1 MPTALQYGA
10 PGFMEPTPAMNRNQG
25 AHERLHEEAPVAAV
39 ASNRAFGVAFAILF
53 TAIALFPLLG
63 GGVPRWWLAGA
74 AAALLAMALLRAEW
88 LAPANRA
95 WSKVALL
102 LHQVVATVILA
113 FLFYAVVTPTGLLMR
128 AFGKDPLR
136 LRPDPKAKS
145 YWIPRSPPGPAP
157 ESMQNQF

>member
-1 MPTALQYGA
+1 
-10 PGFMEPTPAMNRNQG
+10 MESRQG

-39 ASNRAFGVAFAILF
+39 ASNRAFGLVFAALF

-63 GGVPRWWLAGA
+63 GGTPRWWLAALAAAFA
-74 AAALLAMALLRAEW
+74 AAALFRAQW
-88 LAPANRA
+88 LAPLNRV

-136 LRPDPKAKS
+136 LRHDPNANS
-145 YWIPRSPPGPAP
+145 YWIPRSPPGPVP